1 MAADSPET
9 DAESPDP
16 DGDSSGPNGDSSGP
30 NDARGGE
37 PGGPTVAAVLDGL
50 ALPDDADDAEA
61 AAVAVAVAAHLRD
74 GELAAAAAAA
84 DDETDGGWE
93 GKRWSFAGRIDRL
106 GGRSTRVPKN
116 APTDP
121 WTAAD
126 RADRF

>member
-1 MAADSPET
+1 MAADSPEA
-9 DAESPDP
+9 DAESPDS
-16 DGDSSGPNGDSSGP
+16 DGDSSGP
-30 NDARGGE
+30 NDARGDEGRD
-37 PGGPTVAAVLDGL
+37 PTVAAVLDDL

-74 GELAAAAAAA
+74 GELAAAAAADDEA
-84 DDETDGGWE
+84 DDGWE
-93 GKRWSFAGRIDRL
+93 GERWSFAGRIDRF

-121 WTAAD
+121 WTAAG